1 MLPLL
6 FLLIFIFNKTS
17 HMKILFR
24 LLLASTFLVAFFYEG
39 IAQDNKLRIIMIGA
53 HPDDCD
59 QKSGGTAIQFAK
71 MGYAVKF
78 VAVTNGDAGHQ
89 ADRGVSLAKR
99 RLAEAKEAGK
109 RDGVTY
115 DVLNNHDGEL
125 LPTLAVRLQIIRGLI
140 GVGSMSTW
148 YYALGQL
155 PLADAGALSFTTAI
169 FVTIGAAIWFGEEVG
184 LRRWSAVIVGLIG
197 ALIVLKPGSGVLS
210 WPAIA
215 AAASSALWAASL
227 LMSKELAKY
236 DSVTTITFY
245 QPLMILP
252 VAFLGTIPVWVMPS
266 QEVWLCLF
274 GMGCAAAIGNY
285 GYVKAIRIADVSVTM
300 PADYLRLIWMASW
313 GFWVFG
319 EIPGLSTWIG
329 AALIIAAAFFITIR
343 EQQLASA
350 RARAKIAAATLKE
363 THP

>member
-1 MLPLL
+1 MTTPALDSRDQGLVFGLSPVVAAVLLMLMAGL
-6 FLLIFIFNKTS
+6 TS
-17 HMKILFR
+17 SILH
-24 LLLASTFLVAFFYEG
+24 
-39 IAQDNKLRIIMIGA
+39 IGVR
-53 HPDDCD
+53 
-59 QKSGGTAIQFAK
+59 
-71 MGYAVKF
+71 Y
-78 VAVTNGDAGHQ
+78 
-89 ADRGVSLAKR
+89 VSP
-99 RLAEAKEAGK
+99 
-109 RDGVTY
+109 
-115 DVLNNHDGEL
+115 HI
-125 LPTLAVRLQIIRGLI
+125 PTLEIVFLRSIFTILVTLPVVFRPGQVSWRTNNLRLQIIRGLI

-184 LRRWSAVIVGLIG
+184 VRRWSAVIVGLIG

-266 QEVWLCLF
+266 AEVWLCLF

-350 RARAKIAAATLKE
+350 RARAKIAAETLKE

>member
-1 MLPLL
+1 MTTP
-6 FLLIFIFNKTS
+6 
-17 HMKILFR
+17 
-24 LLLASTFLVAFFYEG
+24 A
-39 IAQDNKLRIIMIGA
+39 
-53 HPDDCD
+53 
-59 QKSGGTAIQFAK
+59 
-71 MGYAVKF
+71 
-78 VAVTNGDAGHQ
+78 
-89 ADRGVSLAKR
+89 
-99 RLAEAKEAGK
+99 
-109 RDGVTY
+109 
-115 DVLNNHDGEL
+115 HDGRDQGLVFGLSPVVAAVL
-125 LPTLAVRLQIIRGLI
+125 LMLMAGLTSSILHIGVRYVSPHIPTLEIVFLRSIFTILVTLPVVFRPGQVSWRTNNLRLQIIRGLI

-184 LRRWSAVIVGLIG
+184 VRRWSAVIVGLIG

-266 QEVWLCLF
+266 PEVWLCLF

-350 RARAKIAAATLKE
+350 RARAKIVAETLKE